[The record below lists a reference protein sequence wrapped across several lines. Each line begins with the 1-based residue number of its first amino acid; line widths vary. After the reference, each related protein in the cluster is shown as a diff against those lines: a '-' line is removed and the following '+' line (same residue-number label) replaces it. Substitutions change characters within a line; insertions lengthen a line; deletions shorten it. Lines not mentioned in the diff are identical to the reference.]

1 MIGRVWQGSCNCYA
15 FKKGESC
22 SIKVEEVILENERNR
37 SHALQQL
44 LLLCTLLAM
53 HIGSQ
58 INTVASIGV
67 VVDKI
72 E

>member
-1 MIGRVWQGSCNCYA
+1 MSGREAVIVMRL
-15 FKKGESC
+15 KGESC

-53 HIGSQ
+53 HMGSQ

-72 E
+72 Q